1 MKKLLLLLMFASSF
15 AFANFTF
22 VIPQK
27 VGGGTSVWASI
38 VAKEL
43 EKQLDGDKIS
53 LLHLPS
59 ARGIGGFNKFHN
71 EYRGLNDM
79 VMVSH
84 GGNGISFLQENVD
97 YDYRDYESIGL
108 MNLTIIVGRLLGQK
122 CKDFNGE
129 HCQKI
134 SFAFGSGQVPETMA
148 ITMLESGITDN
159 VDDAVAWWKENVTW
173 VKGMKGSERRL
184 AFKRGELNVT
194 RENPAAYKKH
204 VETFKPATVWF
215 THGLLAPDGSHVD
228 DPNYPNKQ
236 FEILFER
243 KWGKQPEGV
252 FYDSYKLA
260 KSFRDGL
267 QKALWVHKDNPNKE
281 YLREA
286 LRKMNADPKSR
297 EIIQKKVGNYEW
309 IIGEDGNAFRDKL
322 MSFIN
327 PNSLMFLV
335 KWNQQALDLK
345 SVLKTWLY
353 LDDFDIGEPSPSL
366 MVQEGDTCHVVPNTF
381 IVCGQ

>member
-59 ARGIGGFNKFHN
+59 ARCIGGFNKVHN

-243 KWGKQPEGV
+243 KWGKKPEGI
-252 FYDSYKLA
+252 FYDSYKLE
-260 KSFRDGL
+260 SFVTD
-267 QKALWVHKDNPNKE
+267 
-281 YLREA
+281 Y
-286 LRKMNADPKSR
+286 RKHYGCIK
-297 EIIQKKVGNYEW
+297 IIQIK
-309 IIGEDGNAFRDKL
+309 
-322 MSFIN
+322 
-327 PNSLMFLV
+327 
-335 KWNQQALDLK
+335 
-345 SVLKTWLY
+345 
-353 LDDFDIGEPSPSL
+353 
-366 MVQEGDTCHVVPNTF
+366 NT
-381 IVCGQ
+381 

>member
-148 ITMLESGITDN
+148 ITMLESGITDD
-159 VDDAVAWWKENVTW
+159 VDSAIAWWK
-173 VKGMKGSERRL
+173 
-184 AFKRGELNVT
+184 
-194 RENPAAYKKH
+194 
-204 VETFKPATVWF
+204 
-215 THGLLAPDGSHVD
+215 
-228 DPNYPNKQ
+228 
-236 FEILFER
+236 
-243 KWGKQPEGV
+243 
-252 FYDSYKLA
+252 
-260 KSFRDGL
+260 
-267 QKALWVHKDNPNKE
+267 
-281 YLREA
+281 
-286 LRKMNADPKSR
+286 
-297 EIIQKKVGNYEW
+297 
-309 IIGEDGNAFRDKL
+309 
-322 MSFIN
+322 
-327 PNSLMFLV
+327 
-335 KWNQQALDLK
+335 
-345 SVLKTWLY
+345 
-353 LDDFDIGEPSPSL
+353 
-366 MVQEGDTCHVVPNTF
+366 
-381 IVCGQ
+381 

>member
-71 EYRGLNDM
+71 EYKGLNDM

-159 VDDAVAWWKENVTW
+159 VDDAVAWWKKNVTW

-204 VETFKPATVWF
+204 VANFKEATVWF

-243 KWGKQPEGV
+243 KWGKKPEGV

-267 QKALWVHKDNPNKE
+267 QKALWVHKD
-281 YLREA
+281 L
-286 LRKMNADPKSR
+286 
-297 EIIQKKVGNYEW
+297 
-309 IIGEDGNAFRDKL
+309 
-322 MSFIN
+322 
-327 PNSLMFLV
+327 SL
-335 KWNQQALDLK
+335 
-345 SVLKTWLY
+345 
-353 LDDFDIGEPSPSL
+353 I
-366 MVQEGDTCHVVPNTF
+366 H
-381 IVCGQ
+381 I